1 MIHQCNHCSK
11 PTHFLPRGVTVVD
24 DEFMPD
30 EYSFWICQDCK
41 NPVVFLRQDW
51 SGDGFD
57 DDEYFR
63 VFPPQERTLNFP
75 VPDLVKDSYN
85 DAVRCETHNIWTA
98 CVVMVGRTLEA
109 VAKEHVPAARNM
121 GQGLKMMLDKGI
133 ISQEIYDWS
142 SELRVIR
149 NFGAHAT
156 VETIDREDAKES
168 MDFLRAILETFY
180 YMRPKFKQMKER
192 RAARSDKK

>member
-1 MIHQCNHCSK
+1 MIAQCTKCDR
-11 PTHFLPRGVTVVD
+11 PTHFLSRHVTIVD
-24 DEFMPD
+24 DQFLPE
-30 EYSFWICQDCK
+30 EYTFFTCQDCSY
-41 NPVVFLRQDW
+41 PAVFVRLNW
-51 SGDGFD
+51 SGEGFH
-57 DDEYFR
+57 DDEYVR
-63 VFPPQERTLNFP
+63 VYPARERTLNFS
-75 VPDLVKDSYN
+75 VPGLVKDSY
-85 DAVRCETHNIWTA
+85 DEAVRCETHNIWTA

-109 VAKEHVPAARNM
+109 VINEHVPAAKNM
-121 GQGLKMMLDKGI
+121 GQGLKMMLEKGI

-156 VETIDREDAKES
+156 AETITREDAKES

-192 RAARSDKK
+192 RAARSEKN